1 MIKEIKLPDL
11 GEGID
16 SAEVSEIKVSKGDSI
31 KSDDTI
37 IVLESDKASME
48 IPSDYSGVVSKVYV
62 KSGDNISPNDHIID
76 IVHASNW
83 VHQSNNDPSFLDI
96 PSSLKDAL
104 ENWVT
109 NFEKI
114 KKLDEVLSGY
124 DVLSASVDEYQ
135 VATLETKV
143 KLLSPVPTP
152 QSFRDFYAFEQ
163 HVRSA
168 RKLRGLDMHPDWF
181 KIPIF
186 YFSNPVALYGHK
198 AEIPYPT
205 GTNELDFEL
214 EFAIIIA
221 NGGSNISVNNAK
233 NFIAGYTICNDW
245 SARDL
250 QREEMAMNLGPAK
263 GKDFATSFGP
273 YMVTPDELENDW
285 DENGKLHLRMTCH
298 VNDKLVSD
306 GNTNDLYHSFNKMI
320 ERASMN
326 TELLPGDYLGSGTV
340 GTGCILELRPENT
353 GGWIKKGD
361 VVKMEVERLGILE
374 NKIV

>member
-1 MIKEIKLPDL
+1 MKFATYRYNNNDRPRFGFKRSSYIVDIERCARWFNQK
-11 GEGID
+11 G
-16 SAEVSEIKVSKGDSI
+16 GDS
-31 KSDDTI
+31 TI
-37 IVLESDKASME
+37 S
-48 IPSDYSGVVSKVYV
+48 
-62 KSGDNISPNDHIID
+62 
-76 IVHASNW
+76 
-83 VHQSNNDPSFLDI
+83 DI
-96 PSSLKDAL
+96 PSSLKEAL
-104 ENWVT
+104 NNWELNLGKIRKIDST
-109 NFEKI
+109 LSDQNINEKDMNGDPI
-114 KKLDEVLSGY
+114 ASLES
-124 DVLSASVDEYQ
+124 DVELMA
-135 VATLETKV
+135 
-143 KLLSPVPTP
+143 PVPDP

-186 YFSNPVALYGHK
+186 YFSNPVAIFGHGSN
-198 AEIPYPT
+198 INYPKRT
-205 GTNELDFEL
+205 EELDFEL

-221 NGGSNISVNNAK
+221 NGGSDISAENAD

-250 QREEMAMNLGPAK
+250 QREEMAMSLGPAK

-273 YMVTPDELENDW
+273 YMVTPDELEDFW
-285 DENGKLHLRMTCH
+285 DDQGKLHLRMTCH
-298 VNDKLVSD
+298 INGELISD
-306 GNTNDLYHSFNKMI
+306 GNTNDLYHPFEKMI

-326 TELLPGDYLGSGTV
+326 TKLVPGEYLGSGTV

-361 VVKMEVERLGILE
+361 VVRLEVEQLGVLE